1 MKSSSRL
8 GKMPVWQKY
17 FVLFSMLICSLTGT
31 AYLLG
36 HEFLIAR
43 KILGTHSILAWHGVA
58 AVIATMALGSV
69 IPFHLKAGLQSKRK
83 LWSGVSQLIFLAT
96 VIVSGT
102 LLYYGPED
110 IRDIVI
116 TVHWMLGLAFFT
128 IFVVHVA
135 YAKKWLLQIEQR
147 RIE

>member
-17 FVLFSMLICSLTGT
+17 FVLFSMLGCALTGS

-43 KILGTHSILAWHGVA
+43 KILGTHSVLAWHGIV

-69 IPFHLKAGLQSKRK
+69 LPFHLKAGIQSKRK
-83 LWSGVSQLIFLAT
+83 LWSGLSQLALLAT
-96 VIVSGT
+96 LVVSGT
-102 LLYYGPED
+102 LLYYGPAD
-110 IRDIVI
+110 SRDTVI
-116 TVHWMLGLAFFT
+116 AAHWILGLAFLA
-128 IFVVHVA
+128 IFVVHVV
-135 YAKKWLLQIEQR
+135 YAKKVATPKR
-147 RIE
+147 VKAY

>member
-17 FVLFSMLICSLTGT
+17 FVLFSMLGCALTGS

-43 KILGTHSILAWHGVA
+43 KILGTHSVLAWHGIV

-69 IPFHLKAGLQSKRK
+69 LPFHLKAGFQSKRK
-83 LWSGVSQLIFLAT
+83 LWSGLSQLALLAT
-96 VIVSGT
+96 VVVSGI
-102 LLYYGPED
+102 LLYYGPAD
-110 IRDIVI
+110 SRDTVI
-116 TVHWMLGLAFFT
+116 ATHWIFGLAFFT
-128 IFVVHVA
+128 IFIVHVL
-135 YAKKWLLQIEQR
+135 YAKKVSTPNGTKAY
-147 RIE
+147 